1 MRRSRNKGRV
11 IPKSS
16 IVLGLLML
24 VTLFAGRISVYW
36 QGVAFEES
44 MLVPFI
50 VVPLALALAICF
62 VITGV
67 RTFIRVLKREVHVS
81 WLGGFGCVLL
91 LTYMSFEIPLPT
103 FVDGLAKTVEEHVGE
118 PLLLGFAADVRETN
132 RVNVGDVPDKYSPVL
147 SLSDINAAIR
157 ITDDAVYVSWG
168 GEPRGTWGVAIAAQ
182 DGFAIPADHVP
193 PRHTRKVYDRVW
205 VFKTR

>member
-1 MRRSRNKGRV
+1 MRKHTIKGRV

-24 VTLFAGRISVYW
+24 VTLFSGRVSIYL

-62 VITGV
+62 LITGV
-67 RTFIRVLKREVHVS
+67 RTFIRVVKREVHIS

-103 FVDGLAKTVEEHVGE
+103 FVDGLAETLEEQIDE
-118 PLLLGFAADVRETN
+118 PLLLSFAADVRETDT
-132 RVNVGDVPDKYSPVL
+132 VDVGDVPGEYAAIL
-147 SLSDINAAIR
+147 ALSDVNTEIR
-157 ITDDAVYVSWG
+157 IADDAVYVSWG
-168 GEPRGTWGVAIAAQ
+168 GEPRGTWGITIAEQ
-182 DGFAIPADHVP
+182 DEFAIPTDYVP
-193 PRHTRKVYDRVW
+193 PRHTRRVYDRVW